1 MTNTMDDM
9 KGMVQQLQDLQAK
22 VKAAQEE
29 LANETV
35 TGSAA
40 GGKVKVILTGDQK
53 CRGVEI
59 APELLKGGDAVKLQE
74 WLMKSMNDALEA
86 SRQLAVKRLGPLAGM
101 GGK

>member
-1 MTNTMDDM
+1 MANKMEDM
-9 KGMVQQLQDLQAK
+9 KGMLQQLQDLQAK

-59 APELLKGGDAVKLQE
+59 APELLKEGDAAKLQE
-74 WLMKSMNDALEA
+74 WLMKAMNDALEA
-86 SRQLAVKRLGPLAGM
+86 SRQLAMKRLGPLTGM
-101 GGK
+101 GR